1 MKTKHKKAI
10 CLLQASVLALGL
22 GFGMA
27 GCGENG
33 SGGSGGN
40 DTPKTYSDV
49 IPTYAAL
56 TDPTTQGFHTSLFGD
71 PYQQTAE
78 AYKTIRDCGF
88 RYVQL
93 DPWFGT
99 GFNSQGLINALNAC
113 DANELKAII
122 MIDNNHEEGWEPYSF
137 LDNAT
142 IDYKQYPAFH
152 GYYCFDEPNR
162 TQFDWVANE
171 MERWEE
177 SEYKDYL
184 FMLTMMCGD
193 GTSDMDTFLTEY
205 CEKVLK
211 HNDDKILQYD
221 NYPMWV
227 DITDKKLPYINQD
240 VLISLESMARY
251 AKKYDA
257 KLYPFLQ
264 TTEYS
269 NGGARGMQ
277 SVSDARFQVAM
288 YLAYGAKGFPCFTY
302 VSMPNAGFGDAM
314 IEADGTIYPTYYYV
328 QEVFHELFDWENVY
342 MDFEWNGT
350 MTLLGQNRSQ
360 YGSQDE
366 SHITQLA
373 YSLEKHDRIKEVKNE
388 NDLLIGTFEDSNGY
402 DGFLITSYTDPYY
415 RKSNEIEIEFNETSK
430 AVIYYNGEL
439 ITTDEA
445 ETYYA
450 LQDGKLVWELE
461 AGDYLFVIPVK

>member
-10 CLLQASVLALGL
+10 CFLQASVLALGL

-27 GCGENG
+27 GCGESG
-33 SGGSGGN
+33 SGGD

-56 TDPTTQGFHTSLFGD
+56 TDPTTQGFYTSLFGD
-71 PYQQTAE
+71 PYQQTVE
-78 AYKTIRDCGF
+78 AYKTIKDCGF

-99 GFNSQGLINALNAC
+99 ALDSPGLISALEAC
-113 DANELKAII
+113 EANDLKAII
-122 MIDNNHEEGWEPYSF
+122 MINNNHEEGWVPFSFEEATLDYTQYAAFEGFYS
-137 LDNAT
+137 
-142 IDYKQYPAFH
+142 
-152 GYYCFDEPNR
+152 FDEPNR
-162 TQFDWVANE
+162 SQFDWIANDLTK
-171 MERWEE
+171 WQN
-177 SEYKDYL
+177 SKYKDYTY
-184 FMLTMMCGD
+184 MLTMMSGD
-193 GTSDMDTFLTEY
+193 GTSDRDTFLSEY

-211 HNDDKILQYD
+211 NNKDKILQYD
-221 NYPMWV
+221 KYPLWA
-227 DITDKKLPYINQD
+227 DISDKTMPYIEKD
-240 VLISLESMARY
+240 TLGVLEDMARY
-251 AKKYDA
+251 AKKYEA
-257 KLYPFLQ
+257 ELYAFLQ

-269 NGGARGMQ
+269 NGAARAME
-277 SVSDARFQVAM
+277 SAHDVRFQVAM

-328 QEVFHELFDWENVY
+328 QEVFQELFDWEHVY

-360 YGSQDE
+360 YGSQNE
-366 SHITQLA
+366 NHITSLA
-373 YSLEKHDRIKEVKNE
+373 FSLEEHDRIKKIKNE
-388 NDLLIGTFEDSNGY
+388 NDLLVGTFEDSKGY

-415 RKSNEIEIEFNETSK
+415 KKSNEIEIEFNETSK
-430 AVIYYNGEL
+430 ALIYHNGQL
-439 ITTDEA
+439 VTTDEA

-461 AGDYLFVIPVK
+461 TGDYLFVIPVK